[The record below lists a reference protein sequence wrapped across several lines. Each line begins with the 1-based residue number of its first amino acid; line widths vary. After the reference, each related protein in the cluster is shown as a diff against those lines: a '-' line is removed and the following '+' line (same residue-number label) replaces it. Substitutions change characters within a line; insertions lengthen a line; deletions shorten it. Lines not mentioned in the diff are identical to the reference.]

1 MKRAI
6 SAFLAA
12 VVLALNF
19 AACDSS
25 PKATPVDEFTYA
37 VANGN
42 SINIISYDGDRTVVV
57 MPDEIEGYPVKY
69 VQLRAFTDSKVK
81 TLYVNGTMGEIYS
94 TAFFGC
100 STLENV
106 IIREGI
112 TLIWGDAFKNCDNI
126 KKVTIP
132 QSVKD
137 IGSDAFSPAVE
148 ATFLGDAPSGIS
160 NGAFGY
166 GSTIKYKKGASGWDE
181 IVELCDSYYNFVE
194 Y

>member
-6 SAFLAA
+6 SAVLAA

-19 AACDSS
+19 AACDLS

-81 TLYVNGTMGEIYS
+81 TLYVNGTMGEIYG

-112 TLIWGDAFKNCDNI
+112 TIISGDAFECCENI
-126 KKVTIP
+126 KKVTVAK
-132 QSVKD
+132 SVTDVGKE
-137 IGSDAFSPAVE
+137 AFPSVVE

-166 GSTIKYKKGASGWDE
+166 GSTMKYKKGTSGWDE
-181 IVELCDSYYNFVE
+181 IVELCDGYYNFVE

>member
-6 SAFLAA
+6 SALLAA

-19 AACDSS
+19 AACDLS

-81 TLYVNGTMGEIYS
+81 TLYVNGTMGEIYG

-106 IIREGI
+106 IIREGVTNI
-112 TLIWGDAFKNCDNI
+112 RGDAFKCCENI
-126 KKVTIP
+126 KKVTVAE
-132 QSVKD
+132 SVTNV
-137 IGSDAFSPAVE
+137 GNEAFPSVVE
-148 ATFLGDAPSGIS
+148 ATFLGDASKGFGDS
-160 NGAFGY
+160 SFGY
-166 GSTIKYKKGASGWDE
+166 GSTVRYKKDASGWGK
-181 IVELCDSYYNFVE
+181 IVDYYNSIYNFVE